1 MPIERTIWCVIS
13 TELQLDLGTL
23 HYWDIGT
30 CRNHSF
36 ELTTRSE
43 SFRLSRL
50 YAVENEFWGGFT
62 SWGASETVRIVF
74 AQVAKLSTALQLANR
89 LPSFSSTARHH
100 VR

>member
-13 TELQLDLGTL
+13 TELQLDFGTL

-43 SFRLSRL
+43 SFRLGERENLFPRGNGSR
-50 YAVENEFWGGFT
+50 
-62 SWGASETVRIVF
+62 
-74 AQVAKLSTALQLANR
+74 ANG
-89 LPSFSSTARHH
+89 LF
-100 VR
+100 